1 MNRQVPWSNPFW
13 SKNFPDP
20 FVLKVRG
27 RYYAYATE
35 TEEKPAQGTLAF
47 PILTST
53 DLVSWHE
60 IGKAMPSLGEPY
72 YLYWAPEV
80 TMYNGQFLLYYA
92 VHNAEEFDA
101 SIRVAVADSP
111 EGPFL
116 DSGHELT
123 RSQTPWAID
132 PHVFRDQ
139 DDQWYLY
146 MTIEYLDPSTG
157 FVGSGNAV
165 DRLLNPFTL
174 EGNLTRVTPPSQPWQ
189 LYEAH
194 RQSKGGIDWYTVE
207 GPTVLQHRR
216 KYYEMF
222 SGGCYY
228 RDNYAISYAISDVPM
243 GTKKLLDTSW
253 QDWQGR
259 AGNAFLVRGNQ
270 HVLSPGHNSLV
281 LSPNNVEHYITYH
294 ALQSDMLERYACLD
308 RLFWHGDE
316 MWTAAPTY
324 SPQSAPALP
333 RLHELF
339 DTMQL
344 NPNWQVRGGEWNVSQ
359 GSVIQSDTSTVSA
372 LLVQQELVSTDWLL
386 EVNLR
391 LLAGESA
398 YGIVF
403 QDTANNASSRLTIT
417 SDAQLI
423 WGAQTSLPANT
434 ILQAWH
440 QLIMSVSGSVC
451 TIRFDGMQIIERVLA
466 SPLRSFALFTEQC
479 SAAFTGISLTDH
491 FRDEF
496 LNDAYTPVLL
506 GWHTETNGSTST
518 KDNATDWHI
527 RDDALEQENAA
538 LGTHILLKGSQ
549 YQSCEFGATMKLNT
563 VDRQEQVAL
572 GLMLWQSEADKC
584 FLWLTQNVNDSLLI
598 VEGSGNLAYET
609 MTQKLLNSINL
620 HDWHTLRLTYQT
632 NSLTIFLD
640 GPEILT
646 LRLPSNAYTMGLAT
660 RNASASFMDVWQT
673 GYQN

>member
-1 MNRQVPWSNPFW
+1 MTAKIQLTFSNPFW
-13 SKNFPDP
+13 TKNFPDP

-35 TEEKPAQGTLAF
+35 TEEKPTQGTLVF

-60 IGKAMPSLGEPY
+60 IGKAMPSLGDPY

-80 TMYNGQFLLYYA
+80 TMYNGQFFLYYA
-92 VHNAEEFDA
+92 VHNAEEFAA

-139 DDQWYLY
+139 DGQLYLY

-165 DRLLNPFTL
+165 DRLLSPFTL
-174 EGNLTRVTPPSQPWQ
+174 EGNLTRVTPPAQAWQ
-189 LYEAH
+189 LYEAQ

-207 GPTVLQHRR
+207 GPTILQHRR

-243 GTKKLLDTSW
+243 GPKKLLDTSW

-259 AGNAFLVRGNQ
+259 AGNGFLVRGNQ

-281 LSPNNVEHYITYH
+281 LSPNNVEHYIAYH
-294 ALQSDMLERYACLD
+294 ALQPNMLERYACLD

-316 MWTAAPTY
+316 MWTAAPTS
-324 SPQSAPALP
+324 SPQPAPALP

-339 DTMQL
+339 DTTQL
-344 NPNWQVRGGEWNVSQ
+344 NPGWQARGGDWSVSQ
-359 GSVIQSDTSTVSA
+359 GRVIQSDTMAASA
-372 LLVQQELVSTDWLL
+372 LLIQQELLHSDWLL

-391 LLAGESA
+391 LLTGNGA

-403 QDTANNASSRLTIT
+403 QDSTNSSNRLVVT

-423 WGAQTSLPANT
+423 WEAQTSLPANT
-434 ILQAWH
+434 TLQAWH
-440 QLIMSVSGSVC
+440 QLIVSVSGSVI
-451 TIRFDGMQIIERVLA
+451 TVQFDGIQVMEGVLA

-479 SAAFTGISLTDH
+479 SAAFTGINLTDH

-496 LNDAYTPVLL
+496 LDDAYTPALL
-506 GWHTETNGSTST
+506 GWHIETKDSTST
-518 KDNATDWHI
+518 TDNATDWSVH
-527 RDDALEQENAA
+527 DDAMEQGNATN
-538 LGTHILLKGSQ
+538 GTHILLKGSQ
-549 YQSCEFGATMKLNT
+549 FQSCEFGATMKLNT
-563 VDRQEQVAL
+563 AGMQEQAAL
-572 GLMLWQSEADKC
+572 GLVLWQSETDKC
-584 FLWLTQNVNDSLLI
+584 FFWLTRDANDSILI
-598 VEGSGNLAYET
+598 VEGSGTLAHET
-609 MTQKLLNSINL
+609 TTQKLLNSFKL
-620 HDWHTLRLTYQT
+620 HDWHTLCVTYQS

-646 LRLPSNAYTMGLAT
+646 LRLPNHAYTMGLAT
-660 RNASASFMDVWQT
+660 RNASASFMGVWQT
-673 GYQN
+673 GY